1 MLSQLARVKLYL
13 NMSQKR
19 TIMNPK
25 KMGPMKIFLNAA
37 VEQLDM
43 LDPEEKH
50 WYVGGTRSVATAV
63 ELLKRGEI
71 IAIPTDTIYGF
82 AGIVSNDTAIKKLY
96 EIKKRDEH
104 KPLAICIDNVNEIH
118 KWGIVD
124 ELPSRL
130 IENLLPG
137 PYTIVLKRTEALN
150 PSLNP
155 GINNVG
161 IRVPDYKFIRSVA
174 KIVGPLAL
182 TSANES
188 NKLSSV
194 HPDEFTE
201 LWPKLGGIFY
211 HQADIMKNLNPS
223 KRKGSTVVD
232 LSQAR
237 HYKILRKGVNA
248 THCVNLLHSYGLL
261 PCTD

>member
-1 MLSQLARVKLYL
+1 
-13 NMSQKR
+13 MSQRR

-25 KMGPMKIFLNAA
+25 HMGPMKVFLNAA
-37 VEQLDM
+37 VKQLEM

-50 WYVGGTRSVATAV
+50 WYVGGNRSVATAV
-63 ELLKRGEI
+63 ELLKKGEI

-82 AGIVSNDTAIKKLY
+82 AGSIENDTAIKKLY

-124 ELPSRL
+124 ELPPRL
-130 IENLLPG
+130 LENLLPG

-155 GINNVG
+155 EINNVG
-161 IRVPDYKFIRSVA
+161 IRVPDYKFVRSVA
-174 KIVGPLAL
+174 KIIGPLAL

-194 HPDEFTE
+194 HPEEFTE

-211 HQADIMKNLNPS
+211 HQADYNKGLNLS
-223 KRKGSTVVD
+223 KRKGSTVID
-232 LSQAR
+232 LSQAG
-237 HYKILRKGVNA
+237 HYKILRKGVNS
-248 THCVNLLHSYGLL
+248 THCINLLHSYGLKS
-261 PCTD
+261 CKD